1 MRRTKD
7 DADQTRQDLLEAA
20 LDIFSRKGY
29 QAARL
34 EDVAQA
40 AGVTRGAIY
49 HHFGGKNELYMALI
63 EHAAALG
70 NTVIERAVEEGG
82 TFLEII
88 RRVVVDALSLLE
100 EDPRFSK
107 VMALSLATPEM
118 AELTRRRRA
127 EAQTLV
133 ENISGFFR
141 LGIEGGE
148 LRPDLEPQTAAR
160 ALLGYQNGLVM
171 LWLAN
176 RQAFSIRETA
186 PALAEIFVRG
196 IAAG

>member
-196 IAAG
+196 IVAG